1 MKEFKESGVKDQ
13 ECKGWKEYWCLHT
26 PPMYT
31 EKKLREEPLQ
41 VQVNA
46 NLEKH
51 PNLDTLYGIAPLFPS
66 AHAAPGKQV

>member
-1 MKEFKESGVKDQ
+1 
-13 ECKGWKEYWCLHT
+13 
-26 PPMYT
+26 MYT